1 MDSVSCSG
9 KVVGMRTVWRSFA
22 TCAGALVVVGAVA
35 GNASAEG
42 TFIGEYETQS
52 ACVQAGEKWQAWYGS
67 SDTRPDCV
75 YGQQGSGWQL
85 WIRSI

>member
-1 MDSVSCSG
+1 MDSMRASG
-9 KVVGMRTVWRSFA
+9 MVVGMRNVWRSFA
-22 TCAGALVVVGAVA
+22 ASAAALVVVGVVA
-35 GNASAEG
+35 GNANAEG
-42 TFIGEYETQS
+42 MFIGEYQTHEE
-52 ACVQAGEKWQAWYGS
+52 CVREGDKWQAWYGS